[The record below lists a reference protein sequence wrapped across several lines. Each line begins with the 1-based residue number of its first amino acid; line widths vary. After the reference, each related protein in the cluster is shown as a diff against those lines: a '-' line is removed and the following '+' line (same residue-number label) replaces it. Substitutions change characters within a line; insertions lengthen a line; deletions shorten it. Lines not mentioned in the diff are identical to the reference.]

1 MNTLDQM
8 SLFCAE
14 RNGTFSRWMK
24 REGDTLDDLIREQAE
39 KIRRNREIAP
49 LLSPEDFFIR
59 VREHVAERLGEADAR
74 RAEQA
79 ARLGAVCT
87 ADHHGGLY
95 CAQTFQGNLLFGEIL
110 KELGNRDDIIPIMPG
125 GQVELDSSTF
135 ARGICTYSDREKK
148 GRLPIFPEK
157 PCARIA
163 CCTPAITPEQLARFR
178 NRFVRTKQPGKLEE
192 TLDDLLRSVYET
204 EEVLGSRRFEDQTT
218 RIGAALSRKLFRDR
232 GPLLVYMEMETLT
245 LPLLIREIREGTSP
259 LARMLLDPGVRR
271 RMNEIPLPDGS
282 FLSQF
287 LFRTADAHG
296 HKILLTLTGDGR
308 LTGKDWHGDD
318 VALDADPEALIDM
331 LQTRKLIPGILTI
344 AMMTFFERGITWL
357 GGVFQTQYL
366 PGWQQGLTALM
377 KMTGQEDAAETIARF
392 DCTGYVCGPMSALF
406 QGNGFATC
414 AGPVE
419 FLMGRAD
426 YPSFVRALRSTGIPD
441 AHRIGITE
449 MFDDLA
455 GRDDRWDGWYRSAT
469 EALDQRYPENVIA
482 HG

>member
-1 MNTLDQM
+1 MNTLDQ
-8 SLFCAE
+8 LARFCAG

-24 REGDTLDDLIREQAE
+24 REGDTMDDLIREQAE

-49 LLSPEDFFIR
+49 LLPPEDFFIR

-74 RAEQA
+74 SAEQA

-110 KELGNRDDIIPIMPG
+110 KELGHRDLIIPIMPG

-135 ARGICTYSDREKK
+135 ARGICTYTDREKK

-163 CCTPAITPEQLARFR
+163 SCTPAISAEQLARFR
-178 NRFVRTKQPGKLEE
+178 KRFIRTPQPGRLEE
-192 TLDDLLRSVYET
+192 TLEDLLQNVYET
-204 EEVLGSRRFEDQTT
+204 EGVLGSHRFEDQAT
-218 RIGAALSRKLFRDR
+218 RIGAGLSRRLFGGK

-245 LPLLIREIREGTSP
+245 LPLLIREIREGASP
-259 LARMLLDPGVRR
+259 LARLLREPEARR
-271 RMNEIPLPDGS
+271 RMNAEPLPDGS
-282 FLSQF
+282 YLSQY
-287 LFRTADAHG
+287 LFRTADGHG
-296 HKILLTLTGDGR
+296 HKILLTLTDDGR
-308 LTGKDWHGDD
+308 LTGKDWHGDA
-318 VALDADPEALIDM
+318 VELDADPEALIEM
-331 LQTRKLIPGILTI
+331 LETGKLIPGILTI

-366 PGWQQGLTALM
+366 PAWQQGLTALLRSL
-377 KMTGQEDAAETIARF
+377 GQRDAAETIARF

-426 YPSFVRALRSTGIPD
+426 YPSFVRALRNTGIPD